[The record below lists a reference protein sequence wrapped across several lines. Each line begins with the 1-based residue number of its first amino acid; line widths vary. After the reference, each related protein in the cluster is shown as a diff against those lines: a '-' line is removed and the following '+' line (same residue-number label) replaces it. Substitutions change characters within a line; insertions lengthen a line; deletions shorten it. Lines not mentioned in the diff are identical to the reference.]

1 MRSTLEGH
9 PAGGRADYH
18 HLGVFSAQN
27 PVLELIA
34 LSGRSYSRQNA
45 LASSKRQL
53 KYAIDWPANCII
65 QVVALG
71 VAFPWARA
79 CHQGPTRPA
88 TRDPPGQPAGSH
100 LEAPAGQPDGQEEL
114 RIASEVCV
122 PSPQRGVRRQHDFD
136 RSGAAAPQNFQKSRD
151 VPVCRNL
158 KETGC

>member
-18 HLGVFSAQN
+18 HLGLFWAQN

-53 KYAIDWPANCII
+53 KYATDWPVSCII

-79 CHQGPTRPA
+79 YHQGPTRPA

-100 LEAPAGQPDGQEEL
+100 LEAPAGQPDGQEEP

-122 PSPQRGVRRQHDFD
+122 CLVLRGGSGGSTTLIAQEQR
-136 RSGAAAPQNFQKSRD
+136 SQN
-151 VPVCRNL
+151 NY
-158 KETGC
+158 